1 MKRPI
6 KTEKLD
12 KLTYSKKVAYVKF
25 NDVINYYTHHDDA
38 CKYEVLSE
46 DDSWNFYTPSGIKLP
61 EANSLIMTKI
71 PSYYPI
77 CTKIKNRISVQYN
90 SLLQCNDRLFDM
102 SKVRY
107 VYFTVPKSNY
117 ISLEREY
124 HARIEE
130 PLAPYIS
137 TQELIGVNIP
147 VADFVDL
154 INKKYQINENDEV
167 SEVDRDIDKLIQM
180 ARWTHSFAL
189 LNDKNTPI
197 AFVLHI

>member
-12 KLTYSKKVAYVKF
+12 KLTYTKKVVYVKF
-25 NDVINYYTHHDDA
+25 DDVINYYTHHDNV
-38 CKYEVLSE
+38 CKYEVLKSE
-46 DDSWNFYTPSGIKLP
+46 DDSSSGIKMP
-61 EANSLIMTKI
+61 EMNPLIMTKI

-77 CTKIKNRISVQYN
+77 CTKVKNRINVQYN
-90 SLLQCNDRLFDM
+90 SLLLCNDHLFDM

-147 VADFVDL
+147 VSDFIDL

-189 LNDKNTPI
+189 LNDKNKPI